1 MMTMQA
7 LAAFLLWRADAGD
20 WIELLLFIICLNW
33 SRSLGLVQGI
43 LPGASAWNNGKETE
57 AMRVRGCE
65 DPGTNTSQL

>member
-7 LAAFLLWRADAGD
+7 LAAFLLWRAEYSD
-20 WIELLLFIICLNW
+20 WIELLYLPEFVPQ
-33 SRSLGLVQGI
+33 RGLVQGI
-43 LPGASAWNNGKETE
+43 LPGSSAWNNGKETE